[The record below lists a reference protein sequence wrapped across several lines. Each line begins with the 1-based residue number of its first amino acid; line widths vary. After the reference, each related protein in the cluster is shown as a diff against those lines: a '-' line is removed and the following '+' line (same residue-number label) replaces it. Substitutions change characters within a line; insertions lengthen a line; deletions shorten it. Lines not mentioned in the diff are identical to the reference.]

1 MGHNLNLELV
11 SRMREPDTPW
21 DLSFI
26 HQAADIIEEQEKT
39 IMRLRNE
46 KGMAE
51 AEAQIYRNAAR
62 LYGID
67 AETMLTLAKSQIK
80 TSADNIRIVEK
91 MQEILDIFKYVPDN
105 LTELDLARATTQYD
119 GDSSKP
125 FCDLVFCGLDIIRS
139 YHKKRSEYDELR
151 KGNLSEVL

>member
-1 MGHNLNLELV
+1 MNHNLILELV
-11 SRMREPDTPW
+11 SRMREPDTSW
-21 DLSFI
+21 DLDFI

-39 IMRLRNE
+39 IMQLRDE
-46 KGMAE
+46 KGMAN
-51 AEAQIYRNAAR
+51 AEVQIYQSAAR

-105 LTELDLARATTQYD
+105 LTELDLAQATTHYD
-119 GDSSKP
+119 GDRSKP

-139 YHKKRSEYDELR
+139 YYKKRSEYDEWR

>member
-21 DLSFI
+21 DFSFI

-51 AEAQIYRNAAR
+51 AEVQIYRNAAR

-91 MQEILDIFKYVPDN
+91 MQDDLSLFDGVPAE
-105 LTELDLARATTQYD
+105 LTEKDVSRAIVQYD
-119 GDSSKP
+119 GDGTKP
-125 FCDLVFCGLDIIRS
+125 FCDLVFCGLKIIQK
-139 YHKKRSEYDELR
+139 YLKERSELSEWR
-151 KGNLSEVL
+151 NGNLLDRF